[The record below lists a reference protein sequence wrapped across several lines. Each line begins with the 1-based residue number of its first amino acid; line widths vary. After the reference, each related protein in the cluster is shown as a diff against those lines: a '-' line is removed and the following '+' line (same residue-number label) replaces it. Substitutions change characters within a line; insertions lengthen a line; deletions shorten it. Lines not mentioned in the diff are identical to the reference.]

1 MITEKETIRCEAVFD
16 DTKSYRYMWKR
27 VWDKTK
33 PSVVVVMLHPCFSDN
48 ILADTTT
55 NLVVNNVMRLGI
67 YGGVCITNLYAKMT
81 DKMLF
86 RWDSQERLIGSDNDE
101 FIRKAALEVEDVILA
116 WGVGAD
122 KIKSVVS
129 RIASVVSLLKEMNKN
144 LYSISDGKR
153 VGLHPL
159 TPSVRSKWI
168 LQAFS
173 ERDAVV
179 GATLDIEAGSQEE

>member
-33 PSVVVVMLHPCFSDN
+33 PSVVVVMRHPCFSDN

-173 ERDAVV
+173 ESDAVV
-179 GATLDIEAGSQEE
+179 GTTLDIEAGSQEE